1 MFREVLNKYELIFD
15 ITLGTWKTKPV
26 DIELQPGEKPY
37 HAKPHPV
44 TGSYKAVFRKE
55 AERLCQLGA
64 SKKTNRSEWEP
75 PHSFNGKRI
84 ERYDS

>member
-37 HAKPHPV
+37 HAKPYPV
-44 TGSYKAVFRKE
+44 T
-55 AERLCQLGA
+55 
-64 SKKTNRSEWEP
+64 
-75 PHSFNGKRI
+75 
-84 ERYDS
+84 